1 MILVTGGAG
10 YIGSHMC
17 RLLRQRGLPHLAC
30 DNLSKGHAESLPGTP
45 LVCAD
50 LHDTDL
56 LTDVMRAHNIRA
68 VVHFA
73 ASIEVGESV
82 ADPLAYAQNN
92 IAGTISLLQAMRR
105 ADVRDLVF
113 SSTAAVYGNPDR
125 TPIPE
130 DHPKR
135 PTSPYGFTKHAVE
148 TLIESSEG
156 AYGLRAIRLRYFN
169 ASGASPEGDIGEAH
183 DPETHLIPVVLQ
195 VALGQRDSM
204 AIFGSDYPTPDGTCV
219 RDYVHVAD
227 LADAH
232 LLALDALERGVT
244 GAFNLGTGTGYS
256 VREVIETCRKVTGHA
271 IPTREAARRPGDPAT
286 LVASSARAR
295 EILGWVPERSSLQRL
310 VADAWRWHQ
319 THPLGYVAE
328 EPVEAPGPPMR
339 RSEINALKRLAS
351 DCFARHGWTLPPDPK
366 WDVTDFGLGDW
377 RTCGLVLVNLAE
389 EAEYCE
395 KLMYARR
402 GMVTPAHHHRRKK
415 EDIVCRWG
423 RLAMRCQGAGG
434 GSAVLR
440 RNGIETTVHPQATLV
455 LEAGERVTL
464 VPGVVHAFWPESD
477 ECIIGEVSTQNDD
490 LNDNVFQDP
499 RIGRFP
505 GIVEDET

>member
-271 IPTREAARRPGDPAT
+271 IPTREAARRRGDPAT

>member
-183 DPETHLIPVVLQ
+183 DPETHLIPIVLQ
-195 VALGQRDSM
+195 VALGQRDSV

-295 EILGWVPERSSLQRL
+295 EILGWAPERSSLQRL

>member
-17 RLLRQRGLPHLAC
+17 RLLRERGLPHLAY

-45 LVCAD
+45 LVCGD

-56 LTDVMRAHNIRA
+56 LTDVLLAHQVRA

-92 IAGTISLLQAMRR
+92 IASTISLLQAMRR
-105 ADVRDLVF
+105 AEVRDLVF
-113 SSTAAVYGNPDR
+113 SSTAAVYGNPDT

-130 DHPKR
+130 YHPKR

-148 TLIESSEG
+148 TLIEASEA

-169 ASGASPEGDIGEAH
+169 ASGASAEGDLGEAH
-183 DPETHLIPVVLQ
+183 NPETHLIPIVLQ
-195 VALGQRDSM
+195 AALGQRESV

-232 LLALDALERGVT
+232 LLALDALTRGVT

-256 VREVIETCRKVTGHA
+256 VREVIETCRQVTGHP
-271 IPTREAARRPGDPAT
+271 IPCREAARRPGDPAT

-295 EILGWVPERSSLQRL
+295 QILGWTPTRSSLERL

-319 THPLGYVAE
+319 THPTGYAAE
-328 EPVEAPGPPMR
+328 EPIEAPGPPMR
-339 RSEINALKRLAS
+339 RSEINALKRSATA
-351 DCFARHGWTLPPDPK
+351 CFEAHGWTLPPNPK

-377 RTCGLVLVNLAE
+377 RAYGLVLVNLAE
-389 EAEYCE
+389 EPEYCE
-395 KLMYARR
+395 KLMYAQR

-415 EDIVCRWG
+415 EDIICRWG
-423 RLAMRCQGAGG
+423 RLAIRCHAAGG
-434 GSAVLR
+434 GAVALR
-440 RNGIETTVHPQATLV
+440 RNGSETVVEPDQPLV

-490 LNDNVFQDP
+490 VTDNVFEDP

-505 GIVEDET
+505 GILEDEG